1 MARIPMISTKDQ
13 LPSEH
18 HAAWDLIAQS
28 RGQVAGPFGV
38 LLHSPEV
45 AKRAAHLGAYIR
57 FESALSGEQRE
68 LAILATARA
77 MDCRYEWAAHVPLAK
92 KAGVRSEAIATLR
105 DRRAP
110 AGLTPAE
117 AQIVAY
123 VTDLLRAHRVADA
136 AFTAMR
142 ERFGTQALVELTTTA
157 GYYALIA
164 STLNAFDVQPD
175 PGADILPD

>member
-1 MARIPMISTKDQ
+1 MARVPLIATKDQ
-13 LPSEH
+13 LASEH

-45 AKRAAHLGAYIR
+45 AKRAAHLGAYLR

-77 MDCRYEWAAHVPLAK
+77 TDCRYEWAAHVPLAK
-92 KAGVRSEAIATLR
+92 KAGVRSEAIAALR

-110 AGLTPAE
+110 VGLTPAE
-117 AQIVAY
+117 AEIVAY
-123 VTDLLRAHRVADA
+123 VTDLLRTHRVADGPFA
-136 AFTAMR
+136 AIRA
-142 ERFGTQALVELTTTA
+142 RFGTQALVELTATA
-157 GYYALIA
+157 GYYSLIA
-164 STLNAFDVQPD
+164 STLNAFDVQPES
-175 PGADILPD
+175 GADILPD